1 MAQALTQVMFQAK
14 MQPGYITCQLYA
26 ETGNPQSLFYLE
38 QWATRED
45 LETQLESQRFGMLLG
60 IMETASALPHLE
72 IHTISDQ
79 RGLEYVE
86 AIRLRSGTNA
96 VESRLPVPG

>member
-1 MAQALTQVMFQAK
+1 MVQALAQVMFQAK
-14 MQPGYITCQLYA
+14 MQPGYITCQLYG

-38 QWATRED
+38 QWANRED
-45 LETQLESQRFGMLLG
+45 LETQLESQRFGMVLA
-60 IMETASALPHLE
+60 IMETASELPHLE

-86 AIRLRSGTNA
+86 AIRLRSGTKA
-96 VESRLPVPG
+96 GDSRRPVPG